1 MPGTRLVNRHA
12 ADVEFDGV
20 AFATSVLLWRV
31 GVVARHVQ
39 AIDRVPLFGKSVAES
54 VSIPIDQ
61 SNDKGARR
69 QIVSIHFDRAMKSGR
84 RRRIGKSRRGSQQS
98 DHTGTED

>member
-1 MPGTRLVNRHA
+1 MPGSRLVNRHA

-20 AFATSVLLWRV
+20 AFATSVLIWCS
-31 GVVARHVQ
+31 GIVARHLQ

-61 SNDKGARR
+61 SNDKGVIR
-69 QIVSIHFDRAMKSGR
+69 QIVAIHFDGAMKAR
-84 RRRIGKSRRGSQQS
+84 RGKRIGKSRRGSQQS
-98 DHTGTED
+98 DHTCGKD